1 MRFSL
6 SRRLPAS
13 PQASGSS
20 SSHSGSYLNRRWYFL
35 CIVLLG
41 IGIPFQQ
48 PLFEVSGILLLIAL
62 GTTDIWARYC
72 LNDLRFQ
79 RSLSEKQV
87 LFGEEVTLS
96 HSVENGKLLPLPWLE
111 IDDTIPSTLMLK
123 GQKAYTTLIN
133 NQTMLSSLFS
143 LRWYERVTRRYTVQC
158 YRRGVYTF
166 GPTMLRSGDIFG
178 FIERQARFDT
188 SQYLLV
194 YPLVAP
200 LTSFGLPARHPFGER
215 RAPRRLL
222 EDPSRT
228 IGVREYAYGDS
239 LRRIHWKATARTMQ
253 LQSKVYE
260 PTTTYTMAIF
270 LNIVVR
276 LDAHYGINPDIQ
288 ELSISAAASVSDW
301 AIDQG
306 YAVGLY
312 ANTIMSMPDEDLQ
325 FAQQEADSST
335 LSARIQAQLKRRR
348 IHLPPSSSPEQRKRI
363 MEALARTQSYF
374 GSEIEDIIQAEHTRL
389 PIGSTIVIITS
400 SLGEQLVDALTQLQR
415 HGHSLAILFV
425 SSTPPPLKLA
435 GIAVYHLGG
444 NETWQRLMASYN
456 KSDDADHPKQATEAL
471 AEFRL

>member
-6 SRRLPAS
+6 SRRIPAS
-13 PQASGSS
+13 SQASGSGRS
-20 SSHSGSYLNRRWYFL
+20 LNRRWYFL

-41 IGIPFQQ
+41 IGIPLQQ

-87 LFGEEVTLS
+87 LFGEEITLS

-111 IDDTIPSTLMLK
+111 IDDSIPSTLTIK
-123 GQKAYTTLIN
+123 GQKVYTTMIN

-158 YRRGVYTF
+158 YRRGVYAF
-166 GPTMLRSGDIFG
+166 GPTTLRSGDIFG
-178 FIERQARFDT
+178 FIERQARFNT
-188 SQYLLV
+188 LQYLLV

-228 IGVREYAYGDS
+228 IGVREYTYGDS

-270 LNIVVR
+270 LNIIVR

-288 ELSISAAASVSDW
+288 ELSISAAASVSGW

-312 ANTIMSMPDEDLQ
+312 ANTIMSMPDEDIL
-325 FAQQEADSST
+325 FARQEVDSPT

-374 GSEIEDIIQAEHTRL
+374 GSGIEDVIQAEHTRL
-389 PIGSTIVIITS
+389 PVGSTIVIITG

-415 HGHSLAILFV
+415 RGHSLAILFV
-425 SSTPPPLKLA
+425 GSTPPPIKLA
-435 GIAVYHLGG
+435 GIAIYHLGG
-444 NETWQRLMASYN
+444 NETWQRLMASYS
-456 KSDDADHPKQATEAL
+456 KSEDADHPKQTMEAI

>member
-6 SRRLPAS
+6 SRRTPAFS
-13 PQASGSS
+13 RAPGSD
-20 SSHSGSYLNRRWYFL
+20 GNSYLNRRWYFL
-35 CIVLLG
+35 CVVLLG

-48 PLFEVSGILLLIAL
+48 PLFEVSGILLLL
-62 GTTDIWARYC
+62 VLSTTDIWARYC

-111 IDDTIPSTLMLK
+111 IDDTIPSTLTIK
-123 GQKAYTTLIN
+123 GQKVYTTMIN

-166 GPTMLRSGDIFG
+166 GPTTLRSGDIFG
-178 FIERQARFDT
+178 FIERQTRFDT
-188 SQYLLV
+188 FQYLLV

-239 LRRIHWKATARTMQ
+239 LRRIHWKATARTMR

-260 PTTTYTMAIF
+260 PTTTYTMVLF

-276 LDAHYGINPDIQ
+276 LDAHYGINPEIQ
-288 ELSISAAASVSDW
+288 ELSISAAASISGW

-325 FAQQEADSST
+325 FAQQEADSPT
-335 LSARIQAQLKRRR
+335 LSSRIQAQLKRRR
-348 IHLPPSSSPEQRKRI
+348 IHLPPSSSQEQRKRI

-374 GSEIEDIIQAEHTRL
+374 GSGIEDVIQAEHTRL
-389 PIGSTIVIITS
+389 PVGSTIVIITGN
-400 SLGEQLVDALTQLQR
+400 LGEQLVDALTQLQR
-415 HGHSLAILFV
+415 RGHSLAILFV
-425 SSTPPPLKLA
+425 GSTPPPIKLA
-435 GIAVYHLGG
+435 GITIYHLGG
-444 NETWQRLMASYN
+444 NETWQRMVASYN
-456 KSDDADHPKQATEAL
+456 KSDDADHTKQTTEGF

>member
-6 SRRLPAS
+6 SRRIPAS
-13 PQASGSS
+13 PQASGSGS
-20 SSHSGSYLNRRWYFL
+20 SLNRRWYFL

-41 IGIPFQQ
+41 IGIPLQQ

-87 LFGEEVTLS
+87 LFGEEITLS
-96 HSVENGKLLPLPWLE
+96 HAVENGKLLPLPWLE
-111 IDDTIPSTLMLK
+111 IDDTIPSTLTIK
-123 GQKAYTTLIN
+123 GQKVYTTMVN

-166 GPTMLRSGDIFG
+166 GPTTLRSGDIFG
-178 FIERQARFDT
+178 FIERQARFNT
-188 SQYLLV
+188 LQYLLV

-239 LRRIHWKATARTMQ
+239 MRRIHWKATARTTQ

-276 LDAHYGINPDIQ
+276 LDAYYGINPDVQ
-288 ELSISAAASVSDW
+288 ELSISAAASVSGW

-312 ANTIMSMPDEDLQ
+312 ANTIMSMPDEDIQ
-325 FAQQEADSST
+325 FAQQEADSPT
-335 LSARIQAQLKRRR
+335 LGARIQAQLKRRR
-348 IHLPPSSSPEQRKRI
+348 IHIPPSSSPEQRKRI

-374 GSEIEDIIQAEHTRL
+374 GSGIEDVIQAEHTRL
-389 PIGSTIVIITS
+389 PVGSTIVIITG

-415 HGHSLAILFV
+415 RGHSLAILFV
-425 SSTPPPLKLA
+425 GSTPPPIKLA
-435 GIAVYHLGG
+435 GIAIYHLGG

-456 KSDDADHPKQATEAL
+456 KSESADQPKQTMEAL